1 MPRQTMTSEDEL
13 FALCDEIQSI
23 GGKVTAAR
31 LREAAGGGGH
41 NRLKAVVEA
50 WQERRRETAKPTENK
65 VQEKAGRGK
74 SQDSKFQGRGR
85 GLGRHA
91 KAPARGEASPGGGKT
106 AAESV
111 TLEDVE
117 QAEIGMEAGRVK
129 VALSGGEATKTE
141 TPGEPDGPSSI
152 EQAEADVSEALETL
166 AEQQSGDALAS
177 ETEPDTFR
185 QSSTQPPAVTA
196 GTPVSAALTS
206 SASVPPAAGADA
218 EIARLQAHV
227 EDLRR
232 ENGLLWDQVRQEREA
247 RIREIELLN
256 GMIQGMRR

>member
-141 TPGEPDGPSSI
+141 TPGEPDVPSSI
-152 EQAEADVSEALETL
+152 EQAEADVTAALDTI
-166 AEQQSGDALAS
+166 ARQQSEDAAAS
-177 ETEPDTFR
+177 ETDTFR
-185 QSSTQPPAVTA
+185 QSSTGPSEGTA
-196 GTPVSAALTS
+196 DTPVSPAPTS
-206 SASVPPAAGADA
+206 SGSVPPAAGADA

-232 ENGLLWDQVRQEREA
+232 ENGMLWDQVRHEREA

-256 GMIQGMRR
+256 GMIHGMRR

>member
-1 MPRQTMTSEDEL
+1 MPRQTKTSEDEL

-23 GGKVTAAR
+23 DGKVTAAR

-41 NRLKAVVEA
+41 TRLKAVVEA
-50 WQERRRETAKPTENK
+50 WQERRHEAAKPTGDS
-65 VQEKAGRGK
+65 VPEKAGRGRGQAGK
-74 SQDSKFQGRGR
+74 SQGRG
-85 GLGRHA
+85 GSPKQDVEAAA
-91 KAPARGEASPGGGKT
+91 KGGSSRRRSRN
-106 AAESV
+106 AAESI

-117 QAEIGMEAGRVK
+117 QAEIAMEAGRVK

-152 EQAEADVSEALETL
+152 EQAEADVTEALDTI
-166 AEQQSGDALAS
+166 AGQQSGNDRAS
-177 ETEPDTFR
+177 ETEAISFTKSD
-185 QSSTQPPAVTA
+185 TQPSEGIAA
-196 GTPVSAALTS
+196 APVPTALTS
-206 SASVPPAAGADA
+206 SGSVPPAAGADA

-232 ENGLLWDQVRQEREA
+232 ENGMLWDQVRQEREA

-256 GMIQGMRR
+256 GMIQGMRH

>member
-1 MPRQTMTSEDEL
+1 MPRQTRTSEDEL

-23 GGKVTAAR
+23 DGKVTAAR

-50 WQERRRETAKPTENK
+50 WQERRSETAKPTEDK

-74 SQDSKFQGRGR
+74 SQDGKSQGRAR
-85 GLGRHA
+85 GLGRNA
-91 KAPARGEASPGGGKT
+91 KAPARGEARGKT
-106 AAESV
+106 AAGSV

-129 VALSGGEATKTE
+129 VALFGEEATKTE

-166 AEQQSGDALAS
+166 AEQQSGNAPTS
-177 ETEPDTFR
+177 ETEPDAFR
-185 QSSTQPPAVTA
+185 QSSTQPSAVTA
-196 GTPVSAALTS
+196 EAPLSAASTS
-206 SASVPPAAGADA
+206 SASVPPAAGADT

-232 ENGLLWDQVRQEREA
+232 ENGMLWDQVRQEREA

>member
-1 MPRQTMTSEDEL
+1 MPRQTRTSEDEL

-23 GGKVTAAR
+23 DGKVTAAR

-50 WQERRRETAKPTENK
+50 WQERRSETAKPTEDK

-74 SQDSKFQGRGR
+74 SQDGKSQGRAR
-85 GLGRHA
+85 GLGRNA
-91 KAPARGEASPGGGKT
+91 KAPARGEARGKT

-129 VALSGGEATKTE
+129 VALFGEEATKTE

-152 EQAEADVSEALETL
+152 EQAEADVTEALDTIAGPE
-166 AEQQSGDALAS
+166 SDDDRAS
-177 ETEPDTFR
+177 ETEAISLTKSD
-185 QSSTQPPAVTA
+185 TQPSE
-196 GTPVSAALTS
+196 GIAA
-206 SASVPPAAGADA
+206 AP
-218 EIARLQAHV
+218 
-227 EDLRR
+227 
-232 ENGLLWDQVRQEREA
+232 
-247 RIREIELLN
+247 
-256 GMIQGMRR
+256 